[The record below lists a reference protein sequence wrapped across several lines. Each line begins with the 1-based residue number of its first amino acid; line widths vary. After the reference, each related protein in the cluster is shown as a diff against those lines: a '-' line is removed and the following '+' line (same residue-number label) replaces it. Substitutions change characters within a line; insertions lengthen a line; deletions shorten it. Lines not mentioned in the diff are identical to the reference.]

1 MESRL
6 GLDAGSTTV
15 KVVLWRDGL
24 VVRSAYL
31 RHHGDPLRAAGRALA
46 EVAPAPLDVRPFLTG
61 SAARLLAARW
71 QAPIVH
77 EVSAVAGAA
86 SRRHPRARTIVE
98 LGGQDAKLVMIE
110 PDPAGG
116 SPRAHMTMNDRCAAG
131 TGVTIDR
138 CLLRL
143 DLSPERA
150 ATVAFDP
157 ARVRP
162 LSAKCGVFAETDLVN
177 LARAGAPPEVLVASL
192 ADAIVAQNLAVLARG
207 VTPRPLVLLLGGPHV
222 YLPAIVAAWR
232 HRLAARWRE
241 PGAPAPVTPEAPGA
255 PDVLV
260 PADAL
265 LFAAIG
271 ACEVGAARHPDA
283 PAVSTRRL
291 AAALDGPRALAAD
304 VRLDTP
310 LVDEPARSRPRAPH
324 RRRGPRAPGAPY
336 LVGIDAGSTAC
347 KAVVTTLDGE
357 LLAARGR
364 RSVDPVGDARELLAE
379 LERTL
384 GLAPLAPRA
393 VGVTGY
399 AAGVLAPALGG
410 DVHEVLETVAHARAA
425 RAAEPGVDVVC
436 DVGGQDIKILALD
449 GSGAIRDFRLSSQC
463 SAGIGM
469 VLEATARELDVP
481 LAAYAERALAAK
493 RAPWFGDACVVFLDA
508 NRITFQRQGFTPDEI
523 LAGLARALP
532 RVIWTQVMN
541 GAHPASLGR
550 TFVLQGGVQRNRA
563 AVLAQRDWL
572 AAAVPGAR
580 VVVHPLAAE
589 AGALGAALAAGDA
602 LAAGAIAARPPRPL
616 AGATRIDVRS
626 DEDTRCGLCAN
637 RCPRVFVSVT
647 DAADGA
653 AAAAAPAVHVTGHA
667 CAEGAVAVP
676 APGAS
681 RGVARRK
688 RRRAPNLLAEEVKLL
703 FAAGSPAAARHRP
716 PRRVRV
722 GIPRTL
728 AMYRAAPFFR
738 GYLEAAGVAPAD
750 VVFSPVTSPALWRA
764 GAHHGSSDPC
774 FPVKVSLAHVH
785 HLLHRVHDRG
795 RPLDVLFVP
804 HVTHALTP
812 VTHVRDSASCPVVAA
827 SPALVRASLGDEL
840 ARRGIAIVDPLVTLT
855 RPELLRE
862 QMFAAFAPLLALS
875 RAASDAAVTAGLAA
889 MRAVDDALGAAAR
902 DVLDELERTPGRGA
916 VLVLARPYHVDPGL
930 DHRLGEELQALGYP
944 AFSCRAI
951 PRDADY
957 LRRLFQAEL
966 AAGTIA
972 DPFDVRDLAPECV
985 NSGAAERLW
994 AARFAARHGRL
1005 GVVDLSS
1012 FKCGQDAPLYAPV
1025 REVLD
1030 AAGVVTCSLH
1040 DLDETRPVA
1049 SLRLRLRTFAHAL
1062 AARGLAPAPA
1072 PEAS

>member
-15 KVVLWRDGL
+15 KVVLWRDGV

-31 RHHGDPLRAAGRALA
+31 RHHGDPLRAAPHAIS
-46 EVAPAPLDVRPFLTG
+46 EVAPSPLAVRPFLTG
-61 SAARLLAARW
+61 SAARLFAARW
-71 QAPIVH
+71 HAPIVH

-86 SRRHPRARTIVE
+86 SRRYPRARTIVE

-143 DLSPERA
+143 DMSPERA
-150 ATVAFDP
+150 ASVTFDP
-157 ARVRP
+157 SCVRP

-177 LARAGAPPEVLVASL
+177 LARAGAPHEVLVASL

-207 VTPRPLVLLLGGPHV
+207 ATPRPLVLLLGGPHV
-222 YLPAIVAAWR
+222 YLPAIAAAWR
-232 HRLAARWRE
+232 YRLAALWRAS
-241 PGAPAPVTPEAPGA
+241 GART
-255 PDVLV
+255 PDVSGACDKHDASDEPDVVV

-271 ACEVGAARHPDA
+271 ACEVGAARHPDT
-283 PAVSTRRL
+283 PAVSTREL
-291 AAALDGPRALAAD
+291 ADALDGPRELAAD

-310 LVDEPARSRPRAPH
+310 LVEDPTQPRLHAVH
-324 RRRGPRAPGAPY
+324 RRHAPRVPY

-364 RSVDPVGDARELLAE
+364 RSVDPVGDARELLVE
-379 LERTL
+379 LERAL
-384 GLAPLAPRA
+384 GSAPLEPRA
-393 VGVTGY
+393 IGVTGY
-399 AAGVLAPALGG
+399 AGGVLAPTLGG
-410 DVHEVLETVAHARAA
+410 AVHEVLETVAHARAA

-436 DVGGQDIKILALD
+436 DVGGQDIKVLALD

-481 LAAYAERALAAK
+481 LDTYAERALAAT

-508 NRITFQRQGFTPDEI
+508 NRITFQRQGFSPDEI

-550 TFVLQGGVQRNRA
+550 TFVLQGGVQRNHA
-563 AVLAQRDWL
+563 AVLAQREWL
-572 AAAVPGAR
+572 ASAVPGAR
-580 VVVHPLAAE
+580 VVVHPHAAE

-602 LAAGAIAARPPRPL
+602 LAAGTIAVRPPRAL
-616 AGATRIDVRS
+616 GAAAQVDVRS
-626 DEDTRCGLCAN
+626 DESTRCGLCPN
-637 RCPRVFVSVT
+637 RCPRVFVSVPGET
-647 DAADGA
+647 AT
-653 AAAAAPAVHVTGHA
+653 APPAIHVTGHA

-676 APGAS
+676 PRGAS

-688 RRRAPNLLAEEVKLL
+688 RRRAPNLIAEEVKLL
-703 FAAGSPAAARHRP
+703 FSVGAPAAARHRP
-716 PRRVRV
+716 PRRLRI

-738 GYLEAAGVAPAD
+738 GYLETAGVDGAD
-750 VVFSPVTSPALWRA
+750 IVFSPVTSPALWRE
-764 GAHHGSSDPC
+764 GAHHGISDPC
-774 FPVKVSLAHVH
+774 FPVKVTLAHVH

-795 RPLDVLFVP
+795 RPLDLLLVP
-804 HVTHALTP
+804 HVSHALTP

-827 SPALVRASLGDEL
+827 SPGLVRASMSEEL
-840 ARRGIAIVDPLVTLT
+840 ARRGVAIVDPLITLT
-855 RPELLRE
+855 RPDLLRD
-862 QMFAAFAPLLALS
+862 QMFDAFAPLLGLS
-875 RAASDAAVTAGLAA
+875 RDTSDAAVAAGTAA
-889 MRAVDDALGAAAR
+889 MRAIEDVLGAATR
-902 DVLDELERTPGRGA
+902 EVLDELDRTPGRGA
-916 VLVLARPYHVDPGL
+916 VLVLARPYHADPGL
-930 DHRLGEELQALGYP
+930 NHRLGEELQALGYP
-944 AFSCRAI
+944 VFGCRAI

-957 LRRLFQAEL
+957 LGRLFHAEL
-966 AAGTIA
+966 AAGVIA
-972 DPFDVRDLAPECV
+972 DPFDVRDLAPEIV

-1005 GVVDLSS
+1005 GVIDLSS
-1012 FKCGQDAPLYAPV
+1012 FKCGQDAPMYGPV
-1025 REVLD
+1025 RDILD

-1062 AARGLAPAPA
+1062 AARGLAPAP
-1072 PEAS
+1072 EVS